1 MAMGGPGR
9 RRILGV
15 ICATCA
21 VGVAS
26 IALAV
31 SAPRSG
37 HYAGATSEHRAV
49 SLSVSASR
57 NVVANFETQVG
68 YNGACGRRSGQ
79 LYRIRVAR
87 MAIGKG
93 GRFSAHTT
101 ARVFALTARAV
112 VTGHFVGTRA
122 RGSVTIPGFVCR
134 APHKG
139 VKEYYETFTAR
150 AAAQLPTSTNSHIV
164 VIVMENRENTGV
176 LGKAAA
182 PYLNGLVHRY
192 GLATQSFGVSHPSLP
207 NYLALTSGSTHGI
220 TSDCTSC
227 SVSAPN
233 IVDQLTNAGIS
244 WKAYLEGVRA
254 PCFTGATDGLY
265 AKRHNPFM
273 YYKDIAQNPA
283 RCSHL
288 VGFGA
293 LTADL
298 NAGQLP
304 TFSWITPNL
313 CNDTHNCS
321 VAVGDSF
328 LARTVPPLLREL
340 GPHGFLVLTWDEGS
354 SSASCCGGSAR
365 GGHVATVVAGPD
377 VIPGARDSSPVD
389 HYGVLGTIE
398 RALGLPLLGA
408 AADARN
414 GRLDPLF
421 TSPPRLR

>member
-1 MAMGGPGR
+1 MEMSGLRR

-21 VGVAS
+21 VGVAG
-26 IALAV
+26 ITLAV

-37 HYAGATSEHRAV
+37 HYAGATSEHGPV
-49 SLSVSASR
+49 NLTVSASR
-57 NVVANFETQVG
+57 KVVANFVSQVG
-68 YNGACGRRSGQ
+68 YNGACGRRSGP

-93 GRFSAHTT
+93 ARFSAHTT
-101 ARVFALTARAV
+101 ARVFRLTARAV
-112 VTGHFVGTRA
+112 VTGHFVGTRV
-122 RGSVTIPGFVCR
+122 RGSISIPGLVCR

-139 VKEYYETFTAR
+139 VKDYYETFTAG
-150 AAAQLPTSTNSHIV
+150 AATPLPTSTNSHIV
-164 VIVMENRENTGV
+164 VIVMENKEQTGV
-176 LGKAAA
+176 LGNAAA
-182 PYLNGLVHRY
+182 PYLNGLVRRY

-207 NYLALTSGSTHGI
+207 NYLALTSGSTQGI

-227 SVSAPN
+227 SVSSPN
-233 IVDQLTNAGIS
+233 IADQLTNAGIS
-244 WKAYLEGVRA
+244 WKAYLEGVPA
-254 PCFTGATDGLY
+254 PCFTGATAGLY

-273 YYKDIAQNPA
+273 YYRDIAQNPA
-283 RCSHL
+283 RCNQL

-293 LTADL
+293 LSADL
-298 NAGQLP
+298 NAGRLP
-304 TFSWITPNL
+304 TFAWITPNV
-313 CNDTHNCS
+313 CNDTHSCT

-328 LARTVPPLLREL
+328 LARTVPPLLHEL

-354 SSASCCGGSAR
+354 TNTSCCGGFAR

-377 VIPGARDSSPVD
+377 VVPGARESSPVD

-408 AADARN
+408 AADARS

-421 TSPPRLR
+421 TSAPHLR